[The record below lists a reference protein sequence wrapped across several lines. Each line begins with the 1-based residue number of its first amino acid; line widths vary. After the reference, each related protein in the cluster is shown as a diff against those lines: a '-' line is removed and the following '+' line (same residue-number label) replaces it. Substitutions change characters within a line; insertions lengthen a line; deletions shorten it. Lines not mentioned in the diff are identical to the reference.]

1 MWLVWFGGHRAI
13 IDENKA
19 RKVKLVLRQQQPDR
33 FSPGDLFLS
42 AHALIALGLD
52 VSKGN
57 N

>member
-1 MWLVWFGGHRAI
+1 MWLAWFGGHRAI